1 MQSNIKSQ
9 LSFQD
14 DRSYSSHMARP
25 RRSEQ
30 TREDL
35 INAGIEQLSLHGY
48 HGTGIKQILDQVN
61 VPKGSFYNF
70 FASKEAFVA
79 ELIDHYSQGLLAQLN
94 EFLMATDGKLSPI
107 EQLRRI
113 YQVSLE
119 HFAQSQCQKS
129 CLIGA
134 MAVELGSESEL
145 CQRALMASV
154 KQWIAIYTQIIDR
167 AQQQGEVR
175 ADITPQQ
182 LATLYWSAWEGTL
195 LKMKLSA
202 DLDAA
207 AQTMELMLSSLLTPQ
222 AVNQ

>member
-1 MQSNIKSQ
+1 
-9 LSFQD
+9 
-14 DRSYSSHMARP
+14 MARP

-79 ELIDHYSQGLLAQLN
+79 ELIGHYSDGLLIQLN
-94 EFLMATDGKLSPI
+94 EFLQASQGKLGPI
-107 EQLRRI
+107 EQLRTV
-113 YQVSLE
+113 YQVSLKS
-119 HFAQSQCQKS
+119 FAQSQCQKS

-134 MAVELGSESEL
+134 LAAELGRESDM
-145 CQRALMASV
+145 CQQALMTSV
-154 KQWIAIYTQIIDR
+154 NKWLVVYTQLFDR

-175 ADITPQQ
+175 GDIAPKQ

-195 LKMKLSA
+195 LKMKLNA

-207 AQTMELMLSSLLTPQ
+207 AQTMELVISSLLIPKS
-222 AVNQ
+222 ANQ